1 MIYNHRY
8 NGRVD
13 RTTALA
19 KIASLK
25 NEIGESF
32 TLIDVGGWAGSWV
45 NEYHTH
51 IVDIEKGDDPKVH
64 YFTGNISN
72 IGVWEEVLAYVKEHG
87 KFDFCTCTH
96 TLEDISGAMLACEM
110 LSRISEKGYIAVPSK
125 YAELR
130 KLQENPQAF
139 WRGWVHHRWIY
150 DAVDGQFIGYPKIP
164 LLEYSKEIDTWT
176 EKNSQEGRVE
186 LEFFWANAI
195 NLKIINNDH
204 LRPDVYSIL
213 DFYLRGLLT

>member
-8 NGRVD
+8 NGQVD

-110 LSRISEKGYIAVPSK
+110 MSRISEKGYIAVPSK

-130 KLQENPQAF
+130 QHQENELSP
-139 WRGWVHHRWIY
+139 WRGWYHHRWIY
-150 DAVDGQFIGYPKIP
+150 DVVDGRFVGYPKIP
-164 LLEYSKEIDTWT
+164 ILEYSGEIDTWLK
-176 EKNSQEGRVE
+176 KNSQKGRVE
-186 LEFFWANAI
+186 FEFFWSHGI
-195 NLKIINNDH
+195 DLKVIMGDH
-204 LRPDVYSIL
+204 LRPNSDVCMGQ
-213 DFYLRGLLT
+213 YLAGLLT